1 MKIQSVI
8 FPSLAVLA
16 LAMTTA
22 CGDSHSVPQFTK
34 LAFVSSRVATPAT
47 PLFSAKLD
55 GTSVTA
61 IPSTNLNAYY
71 PSYSADFQWIA
82 YYSQGDAW
90 VQKADGTGLLKLTTT
105 ANNNFVRVFP
115 NGKKVLYTDNAA
127 GHIHTLNVDGTAA
140 TDLTPTLPTGNT
152 DCYSAGF
159 SADSSKI
166 VIACEGAS
174 IWNIYTLKPDG
185 TGLKLV
191 LSRTAW
197 TDTPSFSPD
206 GKKIYFVA
214 TVASVT
220 GIESVNIDGT
230 GETVVIPAS
239 FEAIVL
245 NSTLY
250 YTFFDTVLGKSQI
263 YKSKLDGTSPT
274 SISDGTSADTLSLSN

>member
-1 MKIQSVI
+1 LKTQPTLL
-8 FPSLAVLA
+8 FLAI
-16 LAMTTA
+16 LAMFLTVA

-34 LAFVSSRVATPAT
+34 LAFLSNRSASPAT

-61 IPSTNLNAYY
+61 IPSTNNSVYY

-90 VQKADGTGLLKLTTT
+90 VQKADGTGLLQLTNT
-105 ANNNFVRVFP
+105 ANNNFVRIFP
-115 NGKKVLYTDNAA
+115 NGKKVLYTDNA
-127 GHIHTLNVDGTAA
+127 GHVQTIHVDGTAA
-140 TDLTPTLPTGNT
+140 TDLTPTLPTGIT

-174 IWNIYTLKPDG
+174 VWNIYTLKSDG

-206 GKKIYFVA
+206 GSKIYFA
-214 TVASVT
+214 ADVASNT
-220 GIESVNIDGT
+220 SIESVNIDGT
-230 GETVVIPAS
+230 GEIVIIPVS
-239 FEAIVL
+239 YEAIVL
-245 NSTLY
+245 NSSLY
-250 YTFFDTVLGKSQI
+250 YSFYNTGLGMTQV

-274 SISDGTSADTLSLSN
+274 SISDGTSTDYLALSN

>member
-1 MKIQSVI
+1 LKTHPAI
-8 FPSLAVLA
+8 FPFFTILA
-16 LAMTTA
+16 LALTTA
-22 CGDSHSVPQFTK
+22 CGDTHSVPQFTK

-61 IPSTNLNAYY
+61 IPSTNANAYY
-71 PSYSADFQWIA
+71 PSYSADFQRIA

-90 VQKADGTGLLKLTTT
+90 VQKADGTGLLKLTNT
-105 ANNNFVRVFP
+105 ANNNFVRIFP
-115 NGKKVLYTDNAA
+115 NGKKVLYTDNA
-127 GHIHTLNVDGTAA
+127 GHVQTINVDGTAG
-140 TDLTPTLPTGNT
+140 TDLTPTLPTGIT

-166 VIACEGAS
+166 VIVCEGAS

-191 LSRTAW
+191 LSRTTY

-206 GKKIYFVA
+206 GSKIYFVA
-214 TVASVT
+214 NVASVST
-220 GIESVNIDGT
+220 IESVKIDGT
-230 GETVVIPAS
+230 GETVVIPVS

-250 YTFFDTVLGKSQI
+250 YTFFDTVLGKPQI

-274 SISDGTSADTLSLSN
+274 SISDGTSNDTLSLSN